1 MCLLILQ
8 MNTILTVVNG
18 AIVFLTTYLVRK
30 DPDSPKGPLKMAPVG
45 NVGTTMTVPRGPL
58 LAALWVIVGVALK
71 NGTGT
76 EVLGPP
82 LTPNPADPNLIG

>member
-18 AIVFLTTYLVRK
+18 ATASLTTYLVKK
-30 DPDSPKGPLKMAPVG
+30 DPDSPRVRLRMAPAG

-58 LAALWVIVGVALK
+58 LAAPWVIAGVALK

>member
-1 MCLLILQ
+1 MCLLIFQ

-18 AIVFLTTYLVRK
+18 ATAFRTTYLVKK
-30 DPDSPKGPLKMAPVG
+30 DPDSPKGRLKMAPVG
-45 NVGTTMTVPRGPL
+45 NVGTTMTVPHGPL
-58 LAALWVIVGVALK
+58 LAAPWVIVGVAPK

-82 LTPNPADPNLIG
+82 LTPNPADHNLIG